1 MNQPELHVWI
11 IRSTDK
17 PDAYVMDVTL
27 LSAVRTYLNHI
38 KPTIKDMDNIFEVL
52 QIEPHNYEWHKVNGK
67 QLDLLIRERGQF
79 AGVLTNNTD

>member
-1 MNQPELHVWI
+1 
-11 IRSTDK
+11 
-17 PDAYVMDVTL
+17 
-27 LSAVRTYLNHI
+27 
-38 KPTIKDMDNIFEVL
+38 MDNIFEVL